1 MKLLQDISSVTLAGF
16 MDVNGKEELLM
27 AKVGERGSMLIAYS
41 GGVDSSLLAGIAR
54 EVLGDR
60 CRAVLLES
68 PVVSR
73 VAIRQAEETAGM
85 LGIPLDV
92 IPVPLME
99 ETAFLANPA
108 NRCYYCKKVSA
119 RALKGRAKELGLAC
133 VADGMNCSDLG
144 GHRPGIRASDEE
156 GIVHPFL
163 ETGMT
168 KEDIRAI
175 ARGRGYPF
183 WNKPS
188 AACLV
193 SRIPYGEEITRRKL
207 RMIEDAEEYLLCL
220 GFTQVRV
227 RLHGGIARIEVI
239 PEEMEKLLQERDVIL
254 NTFRSIGFRY
264 VTVDL
269 GGYRTGSM
277 DEVL

>member
-1 MKLLQDISSVTLAGF
+1 
-16 MDVNGKEELLM
+16 MDVKEKEELLR
-27 AKVGERGSMLIAYS
+27 AKIGERGSMLIAYS

-68 PVVSR
+68 PVIPR
-73 VAIRQAEETAGM
+73 AAIREARETAAG
-85 LGIPLDV
+85 LGIPFEV

-99 ETAFLANPA
+99 EETFLANPA
-108 NRCYYCKKVSA
+108 DRCYFCKKVSA
-119 RALKGRAKELGLAC
+119 HVLKRLADDAGLAC
-133 VADGMNCSDLG
+133 VADGMNASDPG
-144 GHRPGIRASDEE
+144 EHRPGIRASDEE

-163 ETGMT
+163 EAGMT

-175 ARGRGYPF
+175 ARRRDYPF
-183 WNKPS
+183 WNRPS
-188 AACLV
+188 AACLS
-193 SRIPYGEEITRRKL
+193 SRIPYGDEITREKL
-207 RMIEDAEEYLLCL
+207 RMIEDGEDHLHQL

-227 RLHGGIARIEVI
+227 RLHGGIARIEII
-239 PEEMEKLLQERDVIL
+239 PEEMEKLLQERTVIL
-254 NTFRSIGFRY
+254 NTFQSIGFRY

>member
-1 MKLLQDISSVTLAGF
+1 
-16 MDVNGKEELLM
+16 VNGKEELLGT
-27 AKVGERGSMLIAYS
+27 KIRGRGSMLIAYS

-60 CRAVLLES
+60 CRVVLLES
-68 PVVSR
+68 PLVPR
-73 VAIRQAEETAGM
+73 AAIRQAEEAAGM
-85 LGIPLDV
+85 LGIPLEV

-99 ETAFLANPA
+99 EETFLANPA
-108 NRCYYCKKVSA
+108 DRCSICKKASA
-119 RALKGRAKELGLAC
+119 RILKTRADEAGLAC

-144 GHRPGIRASDEE
+144 EYRPGIRAGDEE
-156 GIVHPFL
+156 GIVHPFI
-163 ETGMT
+163 EAGIT
-168 KEDIRAI
+168 KEEIRAI
-175 ARGRGYPF
+175 ARRRGYPF

-188 AACLV
+188 AACLS
-193 SRIPYGEEITRRKL
+193 SRIPYGEEITTEKL
-207 RMIEDAEEYLLCL
+207 RMIEDAEDHLQRL

-254 NTFRSIGFRY
+254 KSVRSIGFRY

-269 GGYRTGSM
+269 GGYRAGSM
-277 DEVL
+277 DEGL

>member
-1 MKLLQDISSVTLAGF
+1 
-16 MDVNGKEELLM
+16 MDVNGKEELLRT
-27 AKVGERGSMLIAYS
+27 KIGQRGSILIAFS

-68 PVVSR
+68 PVIPR
-73 VAIRQAEETAGM
+73 AGIRQAQDTAGM
-85 LGIPLDV
+85 LGMPIEV
-92 IPVPLME
+92 IPFPLME
-99 ETAFLANPA
+99 EETFLSNPA
-108 NRCYYCKKVSA
+108 DRCYICKKASA
-119 RALKGRAKELGLAC
+119 RILKGRADEAGIAC
-133 VADGMNCSDLG
+133 VADGMNCSDLSE
-144 GHRPGIRASDEE
+144 HRPGIRAGDEE
-156 GIVHPFL
+156 GIVHPFI
-163 ETGMT
+163 EAGIT

-175 ARGRGYPF
+175 ARRRGYPF
-183 WNKPS
+183 WNRPS
-188 AACLV
+188 AACLS
-193 SRIPYGEEITRRKL
+193 SRIPYGDEITREKL
-207 RMIEDAEEYLLCL
+207 RMIEDAENHLLRL

-227 RLHGGIARIEVI
+227 RLYGLIARIEVI

>member
-1 MKLLQDISSVTLAGF
+1 
-16 MDVNGKEELLM
+16 MDVKGKEELLRT
-27 AKVGERGSMLIAYS
+27 KIGGRGSMLIAYS

-60 CRAVLLES
+60 CRAFLLES
-68 PVVSR
+68 PLVPR
-73 VAIRQAEETAGM
+73 AAIRQAEETAGM

-92 IPVPLME
+92 IPIPLME
-99 ETAFLANPA
+99 EVAFLANPA

-119 RALKGRAKELGLAC
+119 RMLKGRAEDLGLAC

-144 GHRPGIRASDEE
+144 EHRPGIRAGDEE
-156 GIVHPFL
+156 GIVHPFI
-163 ETGMT
+163 EAGIT
-168 KEDIRAI
+168 KEGIRAI
-175 ARGRGYPF
+175 AWRRGYPF
-183 WNKPS
+183 WNKLS
-188 AACLV
+188 AACLA
-193 SRIPYGEEITRRKL
+193 SRIPYGEEITTEKL
-207 RMIEDAEEYLLCL
+207 RMIENAEDHLHYL

-227 RLHGGIARIEVI
+227 RLHSGIARIEVI
-239 PEEMEKLLQERDVIL
+239 PEEMERLLQKRTVIL
-254 NTFRSIGFRY
+254 DTFRSIGFQY

>member
-1 MKLLQDISSVTLAGF
+1 
-16 MDVNGKEELLM
+16 MDMNGKEELLRT
-27 AKVGERGSMLIAYS
+27 KIGGRGSMLIAYS

-73 VAIRQAEETAGM
+73 VAIRLAEETAGM

-92 IPVPLME
+92 IPIPLME
-99 ETAFLANPA
+99 EAAFLANPA
-108 NRCYYCKKVSA
+108 NRCYYCKKLSA
-119 RALKGRAKELGLAC
+119 RILKTYAVEAGLAC
-133 VADGMNCSDLG
+133 VADGVNCSDLG
-144 GHRPGIRASDEE
+144 EHRPGIRAADEE
-156 GIVHPFL
+156 GIVHPFI
-163 ETGMT
+163 EAGMT
-168 KEDIRAI
+168 KEGIRAI
-175 ARGRGYPF
+175 ARRRGYPF

-188 AACLV
+188 TACLA
-193 SRIPYGEEITRRKL
+193 SRIPYGEEITTEKL
-207 RMIEDAEEYLLCL
+207 RMIENAEDHLLRL

-227 RLHGGIARIEVI
+227 RLHGQVARIEVI
-239 PEEMEKLLQERDVIL
+239 PEEMEKLLQVRDVIL
-254 NTFRSIGFRY
+254 NTLRSIGFQY

-269 GGYRTGSM
+269 GGYRSGSM